1 MEEEMV
7 PISEM
12 VNLHV
17 ILKLRSMFNGSL
29 NICSF

>member
-1 MEEEMV
+1 MV

-17 ILKLRSMFNGSL
+17 ILKLRSMFNGGL